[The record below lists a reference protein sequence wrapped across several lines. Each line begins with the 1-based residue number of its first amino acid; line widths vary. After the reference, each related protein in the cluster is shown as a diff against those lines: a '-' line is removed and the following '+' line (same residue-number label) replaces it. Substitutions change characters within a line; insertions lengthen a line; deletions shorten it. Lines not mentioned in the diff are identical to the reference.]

1 MSSTLSPGGRGQK
14 QDRQI
19 SQKIENFGIVWRC
32 PYDFAH
38 PIFLFPHKAG
48 LDFGRQRRPKQDR
61 PISMKHYLMG
71 AFMRG
76 WRCLQRV
83 FFIVLHRP
91 VSGRVQPW
99 PILLTPKIMC
109 LILFWPLLN
118 VSFTSLQEHK
128 TSTLFDFFVLCPQV
142 QGAYGVIQGCQNS
155 MRHIIC
161 GVAWKVHSFTTL
173 CCTLWVAFYS
183 MLKPTC

>member
-1 MSSTLSPGGRGQK
+1 
-14 QDRQI
+14 
-19 SQKIENFGIVWRC
+19 
-32 PYDFAH
+32 
-38 PIFLFPHKAG
+38 
-48 LDFGRQRRPKQDR
+48 
-61 PISMKHYLMG
+61 MKHYLMG

-99 PILLTPKIMC
+99 PILLTPQIMC
-109 LILFWPLLN
+109 LNYYFDLCLMRHLPQA
-118 VSFTSLQEHK
+118 QELK

-161 GVAWKVHSFTTL
+161 GVARKVHSFTTL
-173 CCTLWVAFYS
+173 CCTLWVAFS
-183 MLKPTC
+183 

>member
-1 MSSTLSPGGRGQK
+1 MKSINQKFKMMMIKFSSVT
-14 QDRQI
+14 
-19 SQKIENFGIVWRC
+19 
-32 PYDFAH
+32 
-38 PIFLFPHKAG
+38 
-48 LDFGRQRRPKQDR
+48 
-61 PISMKHYLMG
+61 G
-71 AFMRG
+71 AEEMQAKSMRG

-128 TSTLFDFFVLCPQV
+128 TSTLFDFFVLFPQA
-142 QGAYGVIQGCQNS
+142 QGAYGMIQGCQNS

-173 CCTLWVAFYS
+173 CCTLWVAFYW

>member
-1 MSSTLSPGGRGQK
+1 MKSAGLIFCPPSPREQCWMIAIEYMSSTLSPGGRGQK

-71 AFMRG
+71 AFMLG

-83 FFIVLHRP
+83 FFIVLRRSLCMRGCRCLQRFIFLKKEKRNKQRHAVVALDFAQRSPERCKQRHPRGCSGLRP
-91 VSGRVQPW
+91 A
-99 PILLTPKIMC
+99 TP
-109 LILFWPLLN
+109 
-118 VSFTSLQEHK
+118 
-128 TSTLFDFFVLCPQV
+128 
-142 QGAYGVIQGCQNS
+142 
-155 MRHIIC
+155 
-161 GVAWKVHSFTTL
+161 
-173 CCTLWVAFYS
+173 
-183 MLKPTC
+183 